1 MRYIRTQAIIAL
13 IGLALVGALLYIQSQ
28 GLLTTV
34 VPACG
39 GAFTEAVV
47 GRPERFN
54 PLLDTGNPAE
64 RDVNRL
70 VFSGLM
76 KFDSDGQPVTDL
88 AESYAV
94 SADGLTYTFVLRDGL
109 RWHDRAPVTEADV
122 LFTIGLMQAADF
134 PGRPDVGALWQKVTV
149 TSPGSNTIRFVL
161 PEPFAPFLDYT
172 TVGILPE
179 HLLKGRTAAQLLD
192 DPFNR
197 KPVGTGPMRLAS
209 IETVNGTIA
218 SVTLDNNQ
226 ACTGR
231 AYYLHQIRLRYYPDA
246 DSVYAAYAAG
256 EVLALS
262 QFTPQTLAA
271 TLGSPDVDIFTSRL
285 PEYSMIFLNQK
296 AETVSFFQEKK
307 VRQALLIGMNR
318 QWIVDN
324 LLQGQALVA
333 TGPILPGTW
342 AYNNNLIPVEY
353 DPERAAKLLNDAG
366 WALPPE
372 AAPGTPEYIRSKNGK
387 ALKFNLIVPG
397 DPLHME
403 IAKVIVTNWAQLGV
417 KAEVEFLPVQ
427 EIKTALVNRTFEAAM
442 IDLSYSS
449 SPDPDPYPFW
459 HQTQIESGQNY
470 SGFNNR
476 DISEI
481 LEQARTIPSYH
492 DRAKFYRAFQSK
504 FADQTPALL
513 LYYPVFTY
521 AVDKKVNGV
530 QLGPLVDPSDRFNSM
545 ADWYML
551 TRRVIEN
558 VAQP

>member
-1 MRYIRTQAIIAL
+1 MRHIRTQAIIAL
-13 IGLALVGALLYIQSQ
+13 IGLALVGSLLYIQSQ

-39 GAFTEAVV
+39 GTLTEAVV
-47 GRPERFN
+47 GKPERFN
-54 PLLDTGNPAE
+54 PLLDVGNPAE

-76 KFDSDGQPVTDL
+76 KFDADGQPAADM

-94 SADGLTYTFVLRDGL
+94 SADGLTYTFVLRGGL
-109 RWHDRAPVTEADV
+109 RWHDSAPLTEADV

-134 PGRPDVGALWQKVTV
+134 PGRPDVGALWQKVAV
-149 TSPGSNTIRFVL
+149 SSPGPKTIRFVL

-179 HLLKGRTAAQLLD
+179 HLLKGRTPAQLLD
-192 DPFNR
+192 DPFNL
-197 KPVGTGPMRLAS
+197 KPVGSGPMRLSSVESANS
-209 IETVNGTIA
+209 VIV

-226 ACTGR
+226 TCTGA
-231 AYYLHQIRLRYYPDA
+231 AYYLHQIRFRYFPDA
-246 DSVYAAYAAG
+246 DSAYAAYGAG
-256 EVLALS
+256 EAQAVS

-271 TLGSPDVDIFTSRL
+271 ALASPDLNIFTSRL
-285 PEYSMIFLNQK
+285 PEYSMVFLNQK

-342 AYNNNLIPVEY
+342 AYNDNLIPVAY
-353 DPERAAKLLNDAG
+353 DPDRAARLLNEGG
-366 WALPPE
+366 WALPSE
-372 AAPGTPEYIRSKNGK
+372 AVPGSPEYIRSKDGK
-387 ALKFNLIVPG
+387 QLKFKLLVPG
-397 DPLHME
+397 DPQHME
-403 IAKVIVTNWAQLGV
+403 VARVIVTNWAALGV
-417 KAEVEFLPVQ
+417 RTELEFLPAQ

-442 IDLSYSS
+442 IDLSFSS

-470 SGFNNR
+470 SGYNNR
-476 DISEI
+476 DISEV
-481 LEQARTIPSYH
+481 LEQARTTPSYY

-530 QLGPLVDPSDRFNSM
+530 QLGPLVDPGDRFNSM
-545 ADWYML
+545 ANWHML

-558 VAQP
+558 VSQP

>member
-13 IGLALVGALLYIQSQ
+13 IGLALVGSLLYLQSQ
-28 GLLTTV
+28 GLITTV
-34 VPACG
+34 APACG
-39 GAFTEAVV
+39 GTFTEAVV
-47 GRPERFN
+47 GEPERFN
-54 PLLDTGNPAE
+54 PLLDSGNPAE

-70 VFSGLM
+70 IFSGLM
-76 KFDSDGQPVTDL
+76 KFDSDGLPVADL

-109 RWHDRAPVTEADV
+109 HWHDGAPLTEADV
-122 LFTIGLMQAADF
+122 LFTVGLMQAPDF
-134 PGRPDVGALWQKVTV
+134 PGRSDVGALWQKVAV
-149 TSPGSNTIRFVL
+149 SSPGPNTVRFVL

-172 TVGILPE
+172 AVGLLPE
-179 HLLKGRTAAQLLD
+179 HILSGRAPAQLLD

-197 KPVGTGPMRLAS
+197 NPIGSGHMSFAAMETADNS
-209 IETVNGTIA
+209 IV
-218 SVTLDNNQ
+218 SVTLQ
-226 ACTGR
+226 SHEPCTGN
-231 AYYLHQIRLRYYPDA
+231 ANYLHQIRFRYYPTPKTA
-246 DSVYAAYAAG
+246 YAAYTAG
-256 EVLALS
+256 EALALN
-262 QFTPQTLAA
+262 QFTPDTLRAA
-271 TLGSPDVDIFTSRL
+271 LGDSRVNLFASRL
-285 PEYSMIFLNQK
+285 PEYSLVFLNQK
-296 AETVSFFQEKK
+296 IESASFFQEKK
-307 VRQALLIGMNR
+307 VRQALLMGMNR

-342 AYNNNLIPVEY
+342 AYNNNLIPVAY
-353 DPERAAKLLNDAG
+353 DPDRAAALLNDGG

-372 AAPGTPEYIRSKNGK
+372 AAPGAPDYVRTKDGVSLEFTFL
-387 ALKFNLIVPG
+387 APG

-403 IAKVIVTNWAQLGV
+403 IAKTIVTNWAALGV
-417 KAEVEFLPVQ
+417 KAQVEFLSAQ
-427 EIKTALVNRTFEAAM
+427 EIKTALANRTFEAAM
-442 IDLSYSS
+442 IDLSFSN

-459 HQTQIESGQNY
+459 HQTQIESGQNF
-470 SGFNNR
+470 SGFNSR

-481 LEQARTIPSYH
+481 LEQARTLPSYH

-521 AVDKKVNGV
+521 AVDRKVNGV

-545 ADWYML
+545 ANWHIL

-558 VAQP
+558 VSP